1 MKTNALVV
9 RRVARSA
16 RLVLTEARFEL
27 KKILRNPGFTLPAL
41 GFPVAFFLLFCF
53 VLPMGKNVGEIRLTL
68 LANYAC
74 FGAIGAALFGGAVLL
89 AVERDTGVFKLKRI
103 SPAAVHWLL
112 LAKLLASAVVSL
124 FGFLLLYTVASVV
137 GVRTNLSTF
146 FGLALIS
153 VAAALPFGAIGL
165 AIGAR
170 FSMTAAP
177 GVVNAFFLAGSALS
191 GLWFPLAMMPKIIN
205 QMAPFWPM
213 HALGQLG
220 RQVVGLETCDTAW
233 ALARL
238 VLWTLLGLTLASVA
252 LKRKP
257 F

>member
-1 MKTNALVV
+1 MKTKLGM
-9 RRVARSA
+9 
-16 RLVLTEARFEL
+16 VLTEARFEL

-53 VLPMGKNVGEIRLTL
+53 VLPMGKNLAQIRLTL

-112 LAKLLASAVVSL
+112 LAKLMASAVIAL
-124 FGFLLLYTVASVV
+124 LGFFLLYAVAAVF
-137 GVRTNLSTF
+137 GVRTGFGSF
-146 FGLALIS
+146 IGLALIS
-153 VAAALPFGAIGL
+153 LAAALPFGAIGL

-170 FSMTAAP
+170 FSATAAP
-177 GVVNAFFLAGSALS
+177 GIVNAFFLAGSALS
-191 GLWFPLAMMPKIIN
+191 GLWFPLAMMPKFIN
-205 QMAPFWPM
+205 LFAPFWPM

-220 RQVVGLETCDTAW
+220 RQVVGLETCDVTW

-238 VLWTLLGLTLASVA
+238 FIWALIGLVFASIA